1 MSEEHYPW
9 SRGVCI
15 VSHVRWHRIEDIF
28 AFIAHSQRMIDG
40 RSVCEA
46 HVFVTKATAQ
56 LKNAHDIKSGY
67 SKANVPYD

>member
-1 MSEEHYPW
+1 
-9 SRGVCI
+9 
-15 VSHVRWHRIEDIF
+15 
-28 AFIAHSQRMIDG
+28 MIDG